1 MQKNLAYPLLIEEG
15 NNRDALRVKRT
26 KILIVDDNDN
36 FASIIQ
42 MMLEDEG
49 HQVRSAKDG
58 REGYLSYL
66 LFKPDV
72 VLTDIQMPEKN
83 GLELMNHIRF
93 HNPMVR
99 TIYMSGDLGRF
110 RCQLEEERRKYPV
123 TLLEKPFSR
132 AELMR
137 LLSLF
142 LS

>member
-1 MQKNLAYPLLIEEG
+1 M
-15 NNRDALRVKRT
+15 KRT

-36 FASIIQ
+36 FASILQ

-49 HQVRSAKDG
+49 YQVRSARDG
-58 REGYLSYL
+58 QEGYLTYL
-66 LFKPDV
+66 LFKPDL

-83 GLELMNHIRF
+83 GLELMTHIRS

-99 TIYMSGDLGRF
+99 TIYMSADLGRF
-110 RCQLEEERRKYPV
+110 RCQLEDERNKYPV

-132 AELMR
+132 VELMR

-142 LS
+142 LSQPFDSPA

>member
-1 MQKNLAYPLLIEEG
+1 MRRVITSIP
-15 NNRDALRVKRT
+15 LRVERT
-26 KILIVDDNDN
+26 KILVVDDNN
-36 FASIIQ
+36 NLASIIQ

-58 REGYLSYL
+58 SEGYLIYL
-66 LFKPDV
+66 LFKPDL

-83 GLELMNHIRF
+83 GLELMTHIRM

-99 TIYMSGDLGRF
+99 TIYMSADLGRF

-123 TLLEKPFSR
+123 NLLEKPFSKV
-132 AELMR
+132 ELMR

-142 LS
+142 LSQPFDSPA

>member
-1 MQKNLAYPLLIEEG
+1 M
-15 NNRDALRVKRT
+15 KRT
-26 KILIVDDNDN
+26 KILVVDDNN
-36 FASIIQ
+36 NLASIIQ

-58 REGYLSYL
+58 SEGYLIYL
-66 LFKPDV
+66 LFKPDL

-83 GLELMNHIRF
+83 GLELMTHIRM

-123 TLLEKPFSR
+123 NLLEKPFSKV
-132 AELMR
+132 ELMR

-142 LS
+142 LSQPFDSPA